1 MRRRNL
7 PFFEMTAKEAIEEIR
22 LRAWNAGDKYGPI
35 ASTQEAMGVALEEW
49 DEFREA
55 IRSNNIA
62 HARSE
67 ALDLAAVL
75 LRFVTQKE
83 WPRG

>member
-1 MRRRNL
+1 MSTPQITQL
-7 PFFEMTAKEAIEEIR
+7 GTACFMAKQ
-22 LRAWNAGDKYGPI
+22 RADAAESKYGPI
-35 ASTQEAMGVALEEW
+35 ASTHEAMGVALEEW

-55 IRSNNIA
+55 IRSNDIPA
-62 HARSE
+62 AQSE

-75 LRFVTQKE
+75 LRFASQTE

>member
-1 MRRRNL
+1 MDLSTIFSHTRDR
-7 PFFEMTAKEAIEEIR
+7 II
-22 LRAWNAGDKYGPI
+22 NAESKYGPI

-49 DEFREA
+49 DEFRDA
-55 IRSNNIA
+55 IRANDLA
-62 HARSE
+62 AAQSE

-75 LRFVTQKE
+75 LRFASQAE

>member
-1 MRRRNL
+1 MDAEKEIDEICFRA
-7 PFFEMTAKEAIEEIR
+7 EMAHI
-22 LRAWNAGDKYGPI
+22 KYGPI

-75 LRFVTQKE
+75 LRFATQKE

>member
-1 MRRRNL
+1 MQ
-7 PFFEMTAKEAIEEIR
+7 EAVNEATK
-22 LRAWNAGDKYGPI
+22 RAWSALHKYGPI

-49 DEFREA
+49 DEFRDA
-55 IRSNNIA
+55 IRSNDIA
-62 HARSE
+62 AAQSE

-75 LRFVTQKE
+75 LRFAAQSE

>member
-1 MRRRNL
+1 
-7 PFFEMTAKEAIEEIR
+7 MTNKEAIDAIR
-22 LRAWNAGDKYGPI
+22 DRARVAAATYGPI

-55 IRSNNIA
+55 IHSNNIA

-75 LRFVTQKE
+75 LRFATQKE

>member
-1 MRRRNL
+1 MTTRAALEEMRS
-7 PFFEMTAKEAIEEIR
+7 
-22 LRAWNAGDKYGPI
+22 RAWHAEDKYGPI

-75 LRFVTQKE
+75 LRFATQKE

>member
-1 MRRRNL
+1 MST
-7 PFFEMTAKEAIEEIR
+7 PHITKIGTACFMAKQ
-22 LRAWNAGDKYGPI
+22 RADAAEKKYGPL

-49 DEFREA
+49 DEFRDA
-55 IRSNNIA
+55 IRANDISA
-62 HARSE
+62 AQSE

-75 LRFVTQKE
+75 LRFAAQTE

>member
-1 MRRRNL
+1 
-7 PFFEMTAKEAIEEIR
+7 MTTLEQSIEVAR
-22 LRAWNAGDKYGPI
+22 GRAYNACLKYGPI

-49 DEFREA
+49 DEFRDA
-55 IRSNNIA
+55 IRANDIPA
-62 HARSE
+62 AQSE

-75 LRFVTQKE
+75 IRFASQTE

>member
-1 MRRRNL
+1 MTTQAALEEMRS
-7 PFFEMTAKEAIEEIR
+7 
-22 LRAWNAGDKYGPI
+22 RAWHAEDKYGPI

-49 DEFREA
+49 DEFRDA
-55 IRSNNIA
+55 IRANDIDA
-62 HARSE
+62 AQSE

-75 LRFVTQKE
+75 LRFASQTE

>member
-1 MRRRNL
+1 
-7 PFFEMTAKEAIEEIR
+7 
-22 LRAWNAGDKYGPI
+22 
-35 ASTQEAMGVALEEW
+35 VALEEW

-75 LRFVTQKE
+75 LRFATQKE